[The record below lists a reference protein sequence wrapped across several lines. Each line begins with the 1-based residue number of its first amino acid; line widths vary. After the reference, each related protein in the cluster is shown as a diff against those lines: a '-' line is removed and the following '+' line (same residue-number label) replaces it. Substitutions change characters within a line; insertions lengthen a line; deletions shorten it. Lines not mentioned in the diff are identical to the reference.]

1 MISAFDLQDLYKT
14 YFNKQTYYIAPKSE
28 DKTKVEPILY
38 TGIPENMRPKGS
50 IDYSIVNKQ
59 PFNKVVLGRD
69 IWFPIKFQVDKDL
82 FLEIDVCTIGV
93 NISKTVIQTAVSER
107 KGTVHEQF
115 AIDDYKFTING
126 FLIAKG
132 NFAFPETE
140 ILKLTEISESITQV
154 ELHGG
159 YPEMFLDKSCAVD
172 ILTLDFP
179 PVEGK
184 NPRVRP
190 FTLTCI
196 SNFIQNLIID

>member
-14 YFNKQTYYIAPKSE
+14 YFNRQPYYIAPKSE
-28 DKTKVEPILY
+28 DKTKVEPIIY
-38 TGIPENMRPKGS
+38 SGIPENMRPKGS
-50 IDYSIVNKQ
+50 IDYSTVNSQ
-59 PFNKVVLGRD
+59 PFNKVVLGKD
-69 IWFPIKFQVDKDL
+69 IWFPIKLKVSKDL
-82 FLEIDVCTIGV
+82 FLEIDVCTIAV

-140 ILKLTEISESITQV
+140 IRTLVKIAETTEPV

-159 YPEMFLDKSCAVD
+159 YPEMFLDPTPRVD

-179 PVEGK
+179 EVQGK
-184 NPRVRP
+184 KPNIRP
-190 FTLTCI
+190 FTMTCI
-196 SNFIQNLIID
+196 SSFIQDLIIK